1 MDYSSA
7 MRILVIA
14 DVHANVSALR
24 AVIGA
29 AEERGGFDKIWC
41 LGDVVGYGA
50 EPGEC
55 IDLLNSYE
63 NLTIAGNHDLAAAGV
78 IGVEDFNP
86 LAAAAIAWTKTHLA
100 EAHHTWLRSLPQTH
114 VEGDFTLVHGSLRD
128 PVWDYLL
135 SPSMAEVNFRRQET
149 RYCLVGHS
157 HMPVAFRDLEGP
169 IEGVVLG
176 DGTVFELDGTSFVA
190 NPGGLG
196 QPRDGDKRSC
206 YALLDLDAGRLA
218 FHRVEYDI
226 AATQA
231 TMRDAGLPGHL
242 IERLERGR

>member
-1 MDYSSA
+1 

-14 DVHANVSALR
+14 DVHANLAAFK
-24 AVIGA
+24 AVVEA
-29 AEERGGFDKIWC
+29 ANANGGFDKIWC

-63 NLTIAGNHDLAAAGV
+63 NVTIAGNHDLAAVGI

-86 LAAAAIAWTKTHLA
+86 LAAAAISWTKSQLS
-100 EAHHTWLRSLPQTH
+100 EAHQAWLRGLPQTH
-114 VEGDFTLVHGSLRD
+114 VDGDFTLVHGSLRD

-135 SPSMAEVNFRRQET
+135 SPSLAEVNFRRQQT
-149 RYCLVGHS
+149 PYCLVGHS
-157 HMPVAFRDLEGP
+157 HMPVAFRDVEGP

-176 DGTVFELDGTSFVA
+176 DGTAFELDGSTFVA

-206 YALLDLDAGRLA
+206 YALLDLDAGRLE
-218 FHRVEYDI
+218 FHRAEYDI
-226 AATQA
+226 AVSQA
-231 TMRDAGLPGHL
+231 KMRAAFLPAHL

>member
-1 MDYSSA
+1 

-14 DVHANVSALR
+14 DVHANLAAFN
-24 AVIGA
+24 AVIEA
-29 AEERGGFDKIWC
+29 ANAGGGFDKIWC

-63 NLTIAGNHDLAAAGV
+63 NVTIAGNHDLAAVGI

-86 LAAAAIAWTKTHLA
+86 LAAAAITWTKAQLS
-100 EAHHTWLRSLPQTH
+100 EAHQTWLRGLPQTH

-135 SPSMAEVNFRRQET
+135 SPSLAEVNFRRQQT
-149 RYCLVGHS
+149 PYCLVGHS
-157 HMPVAFRDLEGP
+157 HMPVAFRDVEGP

-176 DGTVFELDGTSFVA
+176 DGTAFELDGSTFVA

-206 YALLDLDAGRLA
+206 YALLDLDAKRLE
-218 FHRVEYDI
+218 FHRAEYDVAVSQAKMR
-226 AATQA
+226 AAF
-231 TMRDAGLPGHL
+231 LPAHL

>member
-1 MDYSSA
+1 

-14 DVHANVSALR
+14 DVHANLAAFR

-29 AEERGGFDKIWC
+29 AEGDGGFDRIWC

-50 EPGEC
+50 DPGEC

-63 NLTIAGNHDLAAAGV
+63 NVTIAGNHDLAAAGI
-78 IGVEDFNP
+78 IGIEDFNP
-86 LAAAAIAWTKTHLA
+86 LAAAAITWTKDHLQPQH
-100 EAHHTWLRSLPQTH
+100 EEWLRGLPLTH
-114 VEGDFTLVHGSLRD
+114 EEFDFTLVHGSLRD

-135 SPSMAEVNFRRQET
+135 SPSLAEINFRRQKT
-149 RYCLVGHS
+149 PYCLVGHS
-157 HMPVAFRDLEGP
+157 HMPVAFRDSEGP
-169 IEGVVLG
+169 IEGVVLS
-176 DGTVFELDGTSFVA
+176 DSTVFELDGTEFVA

-206 YALLDLDAGRLA
+206 YAMLDLDARRLE
-218 FHRVEYDI
+218 FHRVEYDV
-226 AATQA
+226 AASQA
-231 TMRDAGLPGHL
+231 RMRAAFLPAHL